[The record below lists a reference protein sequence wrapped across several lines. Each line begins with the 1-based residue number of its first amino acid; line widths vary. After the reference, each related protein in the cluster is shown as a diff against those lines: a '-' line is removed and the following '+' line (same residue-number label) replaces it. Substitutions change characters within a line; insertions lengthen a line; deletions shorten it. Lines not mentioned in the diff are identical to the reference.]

1 MMDEDV
7 DKLYIIESP
16 EFEKELKETN
26 ELLATKLEL
35 EVLVKGC
42 TEFTQSMFFGFPLY
56 EILNVDIPNGITT
69 IDSYAFNIT
78 PNVRTIALPR
88 TVIKI
93 HKMAFLWCFSLESL
107 TFKDRTL
114 DEVRSIPGY
123 PWNVSPEKIVVQG

>member
-1 MMDEDV
+1 MDEDV
-7 DKLYIIESP
+7 NKLYITSP
-16 EFEKELKETN
+16 ELEKELKETN

-42 TEFTQSMFFGFPLY
+42 TEFTQQLFFGFPLN

-88 TVIKI
+88 TVTKI

-123 PWNVSPEKIVVQG
+123 PWNVSPEKIVVRV